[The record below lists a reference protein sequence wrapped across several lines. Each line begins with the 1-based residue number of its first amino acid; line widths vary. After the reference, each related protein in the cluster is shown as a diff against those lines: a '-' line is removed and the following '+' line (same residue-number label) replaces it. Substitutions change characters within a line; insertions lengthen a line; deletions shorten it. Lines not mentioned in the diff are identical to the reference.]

1 MRKVCKMILEMTITW
16 LLPLVGITLDALFM
30 IAGILYEFKQ
40 I

>member
-1 MRKVCKMILEMTITW
+1 MTIIW
-16 LLPLVGITLDALFM
+16 LLPLLGFTLDVIFM